1 MISPI
6 VLEKFPWARLSLSPH
21 QLVVAAPSA
30 AASDP
35 LVIVQGR
42 PEVRLVCNS
51 IDMWHFRDVPKPVTN
66 QVRIY
71 ERCLRGIH

>member
-1 MISPI
+1 MIGPI

-51 IDMWHFRDVPKPVTN
+51 IDM
-66 QVRIY
+66 
-71 ERCLRGIH
+71 

>member
-1 MISPI
+1 MIGPV
-6 VLEKFPWARLSLSPH
+6 VLEKFPRARLSLSPH
-21 QLVVAAPSA
+21 QVVVAAPSA

-51 IDMWHFRDVPKPVTN
+51 MDI
-66 QVRIY
+66 
-71 ERCLRGIH
+71 